1 MGKSSSKLSAESM
14 DRLKHSTESTSSN
27 NENAT
32 ALPFDEQEIRN
43 WCKGFDRGFPDAR
56 LTDIFDNEHLLA
68 PFLTEIFYQE
78 VEVSDCMQTLFR
90 GNCLASKIMS
100 HCFKTFGSKYLKN
113 LLEPHIKPLTLT
125 STTLEKRKSE
135 DDSPKQNSKLIN
147 ETGSPTA
154 KSGRIRSNST
164 DDYCTKSKNSIAQ
177 PSSAIISYEIDLTK
191 LEQDGDIDA
200 NQKNLLRL
208 TKQILDSI
216 LSSSANFPPQ
226 LNSMCVC
233 LRQALC
239 KKYPDS
245 ESNLKAVG
253 TVIFLRFINPAIV
266 SPLEAG
272 IVDRQ
277 LHPRTMRGLML
288 VSKILQNIANNV
300 GFSKEEHMLPFNDFV
315 REQFEP
321 MQKWVSEIS
330 AERNQPNQCDN

>member
-1 MGKSSSKLSAESM
+1 MGKLNSKLSAESF
-14 DRLKHSTESTSSN
+14 DRLKHSTESTSSS

-113 LLEPHIKPLTLT
+113 LLGPHIKPLTLT
-125 STTLEKRKSE
+125 LEKRKSD
-135 DDSPKQNSKLIN
+135 DDSSKHNSKLMN
-147 ETGSPTA
+147 ETGSPTS

-164 DDYCTKSKNSIAQ
+164 DYYTKSKAQ
-177 PSSAIISYEIDLTK
+177 PNSAIISYEIDLTK
-191 LEQDGDIDA
+191 LEQDGDINA
-200 NQKNLLRL
+200 NQENLLRL

-226 LNSMCVC
+226 LNSMCIC

-245 ESNLKAVG
+245 ESNLRAVG

-266 SPLEAG
+266 SPMEAG
-272 IVDRQ
+272 IVERQ

-321 MQKWVSEIS
+321 MQRWVSEIS
-330 AERNQPNQCDN
+330 TERNQENQSNN